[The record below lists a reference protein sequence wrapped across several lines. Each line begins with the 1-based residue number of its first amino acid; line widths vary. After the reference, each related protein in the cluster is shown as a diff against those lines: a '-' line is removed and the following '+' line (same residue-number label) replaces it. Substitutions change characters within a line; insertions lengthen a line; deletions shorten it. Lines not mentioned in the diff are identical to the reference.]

1 MCNDKTLLTTC
12 SVPFYQ
18 GENNSDTVD
27 FFIPK
32 KYDNRD
38 ISNALVRLDYI
49 LPNGISGYKVLEKDE
64 DDYDN
69 YSLYHL
75 TVDNTLTAIMGRI
88 RFWLTLLEGTNNIIL
103 KTSESY
109 FDVFERINITY
120 GSSDVDQLMQMI
132 QDVDAK
138 KADNITI
145 DKGQNIQLESNGELI
160 GESIGINRVI
170 NLDE

>member
-18 GENNSDTVD
+18 GEDNADTVD

-38 ISNALVRLDYI
+38 ISNAIVRLDYI

-75 TVDNTLTAIMGRI
+75 IIDKTLTSVIGRI
-88 RFWLTLLEGTNNIIL
+88 RAWLTLSEGTDNIIL
-103 KTSESY
+103 KTSETY
-109 FDVFERINITY
+109 FDIFEKINVTY
-120 GSSDVDQLMQMI
+120 GSDVDQLLQMI

-138 KADNITI
+138 KADNITM
-145 DKGQNIQLESNGELI
+145 DNQQNIQLESNGNKI
-160 GESIGINRVI
+160 GDTIGINRVI
-170 NLDE
+170 SLDE

>member
-12 SVPFYQ
+12 SVPLYQ

-32 KYDNRD
+32 EYDNRN
-38 ISNALVRLDYI
+38 ISDAVVRLDYI
-49 LPNGISGYKVLEKDE
+49 LPNGISGYKVLEKDT

-75 TVDNTLTAIMGRI
+75 IIDNSLTAIMGRI
-88 RFWLTLLEGTNNIIL
+88 RFWLTLLEGTNDIIL

-109 FDVFERINITY
+109 FDIFERINITY
-120 GSSDVDQLMQMI
+120 GTSDVDQLMQMI
-132 QDVDAK
+132 QDIDAK

-145 DKGQNIQLESNGELI
+145 DNKQSIQLESNGELI
-160 GESIGINRVI
+160 GDSIGINRVV

>member
-18 GENNSDTVD
+18 GEDNADTVD

-38 ISNALVRLDYI
+38 ISNAIVRLDYI

-75 TVDNTLTAIMGRI
+75 IIDKTLTSVIGRI
-88 RFWLTLLEGTNNIIL
+88 RAWLTLSEGTDNIIL
-103 KTSESY
+103 KTSETY
-109 FDVFERINITY
+109 FDIFERINVTY
-120 GSSDVDQLMQMI
+120 GSDVDQLLQMI

-138 KADNITI
+138 KADNITM
-145 DKGQNIQLESNGELI
+145 DNQQNIQLESNGNKI
-160 GESIGINRVI
+160 GDTIGINRVI
-170 NLDE
+170 SLDE

>member
-12 SVPFYQ
+12 SVPLYQ

-32 KYDNRD
+32 EYDNRN
-38 ISNALVRLDYI
+38 ISDAVVRLDYI
-49 LPNGISGYKVLEKDE
+49 LPNGISGYKVLEKDT

-75 TVDNTLTAIMGRI
+75 IIDNSLTAIMGRI
-88 RFWLTLLEGTNNIIL
+88 RFWLTLLEGTNDIIL

-109 FDVFERINITY
+109 FDIFVWL
-120 GSSDVDQLMQMI
+120 VQ
-132 QDVDAK
+132 
-138 KADNITI
+138 
-145 DKGQNIQLESNGELI
+145 
-160 GESIGINRVI
+160 
-170 NLDE
+170 

>member
-12 SVPFYQ
+12 SVPLYQ

-32 KYDNRD
+32 EYDNRN
-38 ISNALVRLDYI
+38 ISDAVVRLDYI
-49 LPNGISGYKVLEKDE
+49 LPNGISGYKVLEKDT

-75 TVDNTLTAIMGRI
+75 IIDNSLTAIMGRI
-88 RFWLTLLEGTNNIIL
+88 RFWLTLLKGTNDIIL

-109 FDVFERINITY
+109 FDIFERINITY
-120 GSSDVDQLMQMI
+120 STSDVDQLMQMI
-132 QDVDAK
+132 QDIDAK

-145 DKGQNIQLESNGELI
+145 DNKQNIQLESNGELI
-160 GESIGINRVI
+160 GDSIGINRVV

>member
-12 SVPFYQ
+12 SVPLYQ

-32 KYDNRD
+32 EYDNRN
-38 ISNALVRLDYI
+38 ISDVVVRLDYI
-49 LPNGISGYKVLEKDE
+49 LPNGISGYKVLEKDT

-75 TVDNTLTAIMGRI
+75 IIDNSLTAIMGRI
-88 RFWLTLLEGTNNIIL
+88 RFWLTLLEGTNDIIL

-109 FDVFERINITY
+109 FDIFERINITY
-120 GSSDVDQLMQMI
+120 GTSDVDQLMQMI
-132 QDVDAK
+132 QDIDAK

-145 DKGQNIQLESNGELI
+145 DNKQNIQLESNGELI
-160 GESIGINRVI
+160 GDSIGINRVV

>member
-12 SVPFYQ
+12 SVPLYQ

-32 KYDNRD
+32 EYDNRN
-38 ISNALVRLDYI
+38 ISDAVVRLDYI
-49 LPNGISGYKVLEKDE
+49 LPNGISGYKVLEKDT

-75 TVDNTLTAIMGRI
+75 IIDNSLTAIMGRI
-88 RFWLTLLEGTNNIIL
+88 RFWLTLLEGTNDIIL

-109 FDVFERINITY
+109 FDIFERINITH
-120 GSSDVDQLMQMI
+120 SASDVDQLMQMI
-132 QDVDAK
+132 QDIDAK

-145 DKGQNIQLESNGELI
+145 DNKQNIQLESNGELI
-160 GESIGINRVI
+160 GDSIGINRVV

>member
-12 SVPFYQ
+12 SVPLYQ

-32 KYDNRD
+32 EYDNRN
-38 ISNALVRLDYI
+38 ISDAVVRLDYI
-49 LPNGISGYKVLEKDE
+49 LPNGISGYKVLEKDT

-75 TVDNTLTAIMGRI
+75 IIDNSLTAIMGRI
-88 RFWLTLLEGTNNIIL
+88 RFWLTLLEGTNDIIL

-109 FDVFERINITY
+109 FDIFERINITY
-120 GSSDVDQLMQMI
+120 GTSDVDQLMQMI
-132 QDVDAK
+132 QDIDAK

-145 DKGQNIQLESNGELI
+145 DNKQNIQLESNGELI
-160 GESIGINRVI
+160 GDSIGINKVV